1 MRKRTLGTGGLQ
13 VSAIGY
19 GCMGLA
25 GVYGA
30 AADRI
35 DMYDRAQFVTPAVG
49 KLTDFFGRHLADARG
64 SK

>member
-1 MRKRTLGTGGLQ
+1 MKKRTLGTGGLQ

-30 AADRI
+30 A
-35 DMYDRAQFVTPAVG
+35 G
-49 KLTDFFGRHLADARG
+49 GRT
-64 SK
+64 

>member
-1 MRKRTLGTGGLQ
+1 LSDYSDPLRVATLGIMKKRTLGNGGLQ

-30 AADRI
+30 AADRQ
-35 DMYDRAQFVTPAVG
+35 DAVTLL
-49 KLTDFFGRHLADARG
+49 KLTNR
-64 SK
+64 

>member
-1 MRKRTLGTGGLQ
+1 MKKRTLGTGGLQ

-30 AADRI
+30 AGSRQEPIPCASPPNHYI
-35 DMYDRAQFVTPAVG
+35 GA
-49 KLTDFFGRHLADARG
+49 ARPVCRV
-64 SK
+64 